1 MDMFYPVAISKTLSN
16 SIKHLQKTNIMSATN
31 LKFETLQLHAGQEV
45 DPATGSRAV
54 PLYQTTSYVFNSA
67 EHGANLFA
75 LKEFGNIYT
84 RIMNPTTD
92 VFEKRI
98 AALEGGV
105 AALATGSGQAAQFI
119 ALNNIL
125 QAGDNFVTS
134 PFLYGGTYN
143 QFKVAFKRL
152 GVEARFAADD
162 TAESIESLIDENT
175 KAIYTE
181 TIGNPGFSIPDFEK
195 IAAVAKRHDLPLIV
209 DNTFGAAGYLFRP
222 LEHGAHVVV
231 ESATKW
237 IGGHGT
243 TIGGVIVDG
252 GNYNWGNGKFP
263 QFTEPAEGYH
273 GLVFADVF
281 GIGGPFGNIQFIIR
295 ARVEGLRDFGSSQAP
310 FNSWLLIQGLET
322 LSLRVQRHVDNALEL
337 AKWLEQHPQVKKVNY
352 PGLLSSPHH
361 VLAKKYLKNGF
372 GAVLSFEVEGDQ
384 ETANQVIN
392 NLKLVSHLANV
403 GDAKTLIIQPSL
415 TTHQQLTLSEQ
426 VAAGVTPTL
435 LRVAVGIEH
444 IDDIKADFEQAF
456 VKIRENAPELV

>member
-1 MDMFYPVAISKTLSN
+1 
-16 SIKHLQKTNIMSATN
+16 MSA

-45 DPATGSRAV
+45 DPTTGSRAV
-54 PLYQTTSYVFNSA
+54 PIYQTTSYVFNSA

-105 AALATGSGQAAQFI
+105 AALATASGQASQFL

-125 QAGDNFVTS
+125 QVGDNFVTS

-152 GVEARFAADD
+152 GIEVRFAKDD
-162 TAESIESLIDENT
+162 TAASIEALIDDKT
-175 KAIYTE
+175 KAIFLE
-181 TIGNPGFSIPDFEK
+181 TIGNPGFTIADFEK
-195 IAAVAKRHDLPLIV
+195 VSEVAKRHDLPLIV
-209 DNTFGAAGYLFRP
+209 DNTFGAGGYLFRP
-222 LEHGAHVVV
+222 IEHGADVVV
-231 ESATKW
+231 ESTTKW

-243 TIGGVIVDG
+243 SIGGVIIDA

-263 QFTEPAEGYH
+263 QFTEPSEGYH
-273 GLVFADVF
+273 GLIFNDVF

-295 ARVEGLRDFGSSQAP
+295 ARVEGLRDFGPSQAP
-310 FNSWLLIQGLET
+310 FNSWLNIQGLET
-322 LSLRVQRHVDNALEL
+322 LSLRVQRHVDNALQL
-337 AKWLEQHPQVKKVNY
+337 AKWLEQHPQVASVNY
-352 PGLLSSPHH
+352 PGLESSPYHE
-361 VLAKKYLKNGF
+361 LAKKYLKNGF
-372 GAVLSFEVEGDQ
+372 GGVLSFEIKGSKEQ
-384 ETANQVIN
+384 ASRLIN

-403 GDAKTLIIQPSL
+403 GDAKTLIIQPSA
-415 TTHQQLTLSEQ
+415 TTHQQLSDEEQ
-426 VAAGVTPTL
+426 LAAGVTPAS

-456 VKIRENAPELV
+456 AKIKQGEGELV